1 MFDPKPLSKE
11 AVPAALEKARL
22 YRSLNES
29 MEAESICLDIL
40 AVEPDHRDARITLFL
55 ALTDQL
61 EEDFGVTRA
70 RALDLV
76 ETLGDDYSR
85 AYYRGILFERSAK
98 ARMRRANLGSSSA
111 AHDDFRAAMASF
123 ERASELRPRGNDEA
137 ILRWNT
143 CARHLNRR
151 QDLQPPSDERDEH
164 MLE

>member
-1 MFDPKPLSKE
+1 MFEPKPLSQE

-40 AVEPDHRDARITLFL
+40 EVDPGNRDARITLFL

-61 EEDFGVTRA
+61 EEHFGETRA
-70 RALDLV
+70 RALELAD
-76 ETLGDDYSR
+76 TLGDDYSR

-98 ARMRRANLGSSSA
+98 ARLRRANLGSNSA
-111 AHDDFRAAMASF
+111 AHDDFRAAMESF

-143 CARHLNRR
+143 CARYLNRR
-151 QDLQPPSDERDEH
+151 PDLQPTTEERDEQ